1 MARNTRQLEVR
12 DLVVRYGR
20 LTAVESVSFTAKP
33 GQVELLLGANGAGK
47 SSVLKAVA
55 GVVRPAGG
63 QVVVGDDDITG
74 KPAWRVVRSKVVLV
88 PEGRR
93 IVQSL
98 TVEENLLLG
107 GYSNTSTSS
116 RTEILADVLDLFPI
130 LGERRRSPGG
140 YLSGGEQQ
148 MLAFGR
154 ALMADPDVI
163 LMDEPSMGLA
173 PVMVDKV
180 FQTVLQIAQRGI
192 AVVMVEQNAAAMEL
206 ASGVHVLEQGREV
219 LGGTGAELRSDP
231 RVANA
236 FLGVS
241 DSSTAAT
248 VGDLPS

>member
-12 DLVVRYGR
+12 DLTVRYGR
-20 LTAVESVSFTAKP
+20 LTAVESVSFTAVP
-33 GQVELLLGANGAGK
+33 GTIELLLGANGAGK
-47 SSVLKAVA
+47 SSTLKAIA

-63 QVVVGDDDITG
+63 QVRIGDQDITG

-98 TVEENLLLG
+98 SVEENLLLG
-107 GYSNTSTSS
+107 GYSNTEASS
-116 RTEILADVLDLFPI
+116 RDSILADVYDLFPI
-130 LGERRRSPGG
+130 LADRRRSAGG
-140 YLSGGEQQ
+140 LLSGGEQQ

-180 FQTVLQIAQRGI
+180 FETVREIAQRGI
-192 AVVMVEQNAAAMEL
+192 AIVMVEQNAAAMEL

-219 LGGTGAELRSDP
+219 LGGTGAELRGDP
-231 RVANA
+231 RVASA

-241 DSSTAAT
+241 DSGGASKAA
-248 VGDLPS
+248 PAS